1 MAPGTLFGLVV
12 MGAGIFFFAIS
23 RPLTDRA
30 ARIRVEWFQPSLDRP
45 AFTRRN
51 VRIVRLMAGSWVV
64 LGIVFAVVG
73 LVSGR

>member
-12 MGAGIFFFAIS
+12 MGTGIFVFAIS
-23 RPLTDRA
+23 RALTDRA

-45 AFTRRN
+45 AFKRRN

-64 LGIVFAVVG
+64 LGIVCAVVG